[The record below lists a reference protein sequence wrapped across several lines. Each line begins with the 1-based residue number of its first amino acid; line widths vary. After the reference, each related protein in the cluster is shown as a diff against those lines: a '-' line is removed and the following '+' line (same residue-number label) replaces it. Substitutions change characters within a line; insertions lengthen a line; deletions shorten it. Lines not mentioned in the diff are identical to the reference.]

1 MRFGQADGAAAR
13 TVKAIHRLVGLIAES
28 RHMVIFTGAGIS
40 TESGIPDF
48 RSPGGVWTRMQPIPF
63 QDFLRDPEARRLT
76 WQRRFEMEETWKTVQ
91 PNDGHKAV
99 AELVTRGRAAAVI
112 TQNIDGL
119 HQISGVPADKLIEI
133 HGTTRRA
140 ACLDCGADVPLA
152 DIRAHFESRGEAPD
166 CAACG
171 GLIKTATI
179 SFGQPMPEL
188 EMARARA
195 ATEACDLML
204 VLGSSLTVYPAAGFP
219 LAAKRQGAGLVILN
233 RNETPQDEIADLA
246 LRAEIGPT
254 MRAVID
260 AL

>member
-1 MRFGQADGAAAR
+1 
-13 TVKAIHRLVGLIAES
+13 
-28 RHMVIFTGAGIS
+28 MVIFTGAGIS

-48 RSPGGVWTRMQPIPF
+48 RSPGGIWSRMQPIPF
-63 QDFLRDPEARRLT
+63 QDFLSDPEARRLT
-76 WQRRFEMEETWKTVQ
+76 WQRRLEMEETWRRVE
-91 PNDGHKAV
+91 PNDGHRAV
-99 AELVTRGRAAAVI
+99 AELVARGKASHVI

-119 HQISGVPADKLIEI
+119 HQISGVPDEQVIEL

-140 ACLDCGADVPLA
+140 ACLDCGTGA
-152 DIRAHFESRGEAPD
+152 DIGAVLAHFETHGRAPD

-179 SFGQPMPEL
+179 SFGQPMPEP
-188 EMARARA
+188 EMARAETATLA
-195 ATEACDLML
+195 ADLML
-204 VLGSSLTVYPAAGFP
+204 VLGSSLSVYPAAGFP
-219 LAAKRQGAGLVILN
+219 LLAKRNGARLVILN
-233 RNETPQDEIADLA
+233 RDETPQDDIADLA

>member
-1 MRFGQADGAAAR
+1 
-13 TVKAIHRLVGLIAES
+13 
-28 RHMVIFTGAGIS
+28 MVVFTGAGIS

-48 RSPGGVWTRMQPIPF
+48 RSPGGIWSRMQPIPF
-63 QDFLRDPEARRLT
+63 QDFLADPEARRLT
-76 WQRRFEMEETWKTVQ
+76 WQRRLEMEETWRKVE
-91 PNDGHKAV
+91 PNDGHRSV
-99 AELVTRGRAAAVI
+99 AALVARGHASHVI

-119 HQISGVPADKLIEI
+119 HQISGVPDGQVIEL

-140 ACLDCGADVPLA
+140 ACLDCGTHA
-152 DIRAHFESRGEAPD
+152 DIAAVLAHFQTRGQVPD

-179 SFGQPMPEL
+179 SFGQAMPEL
-188 EMARARA
+188 EMARAET
-195 ATEACDLML
+195 ATLNCDLML
-204 VLGSSLTVYPAAGFP
+204 VLGSSLAVYPAAGFP
-219 LAAKRQGAGLVILN
+219 LLAKRNGARLVIVN
-233 RNETPQDEIADLA
+233 RDETPQDDIADLA

>member
-1 MRFGQADGAAAR
+1 MAVNDNDLAR
-13 TVKAIHRLVGLIAES
+13 LRGLIHLAH
-28 RHMVIFTGAGIS
+28 HMVVFTGAGIS

-48 RSPGGVWTRMQPIPF
+48 RSLGGVWTRMQPIPF

-76 WQRRFEMEETWKTVQ
+76 WQRRFEMEETWKNVQ

-99 AELVTRGRAAAVI
+99 AELVARGRATHVI

-119 HQISGVPADKLIEI
+119 HQISGVPQDRLIEL

-140 ACLDCGADVPLA
+140 ACLDCGAGA
-152 DIRAHFESRGEAPD
+152 DLGEIRSHFETHGEAPD
-166 CAACG
+166 CTRCG

-188 EMARARA
+188 EMGRAEA
-195 ATEACDLML
+195 ATLACDLML
-204 VLGSSLTVYPAAGFP
+204 VLGSSLSVYPAAGFP
-219 LAAKRQGAGLVILN
+219 LAAKRSGARLVILN
-233 RNETPQDEIADLA
+233 RDETPQDHIADLA

>member
-1 MRFGQADGAAAR
+1 
-13 TVKAIHRLVGLIAES
+13 
-28 RHMVIFTGAGIS
+28 MVVFTGAGIS

-63 QDFLRDPEARRLT
+63 QDFLSDPEARRLT

-99 AELVTRGRAAAVI
+99 AELVARGRVAHVI

-119 HQISGVPADKLIEI
+119 HQMSGVPADQLIEL

-140 ACLDCGADVPLA
+140 ACLDCGAEVPLG
-152 DIRAHFESRGEAPD
+152 DIRSYFETHGQAPD
-166 CAACG
+166 CAQCG
-171 GLIKTATI
+171 GFIKTATI

-188 EMARARA
+188 EMARAQA
-195 ATEACDLML
+195 ATLACDLML
-204 VLGSSLTVYPAAGFP
+204 VLGSSLAVYPAAGFP
-219 LAAKRQGAGLVILN
+219 HLAKQNGARLAILN
-233 RNETPQDEIADLA
+233 RDETPQDASADLA
-246 LRAEIGPT
+246 LRTEIGPT